1 MSNVKRIYVEKK
13 AAYAVKA
20 KELLEEVKNYLQF
33 DITNVRVLVRYDIEN
48 ISEDTYQKSLRTVFS
63 EAPVDTL
70 YEETFPVSEGEQ
82 VFSVEYLPGQ
92 FDQRADS
99 AEQCVKLLNE
109 EEEPIIR
116 SATTYVIAGD
126 INAEQLEQIKGFC
139 INPVD
144 SRETDETKPETL
156 TTEFEDP
163 ADVIIFDGFANM
175 EEAKL
180 KELYDSLGLAM
191 TFKDFLHIQNYFKNE
206 ENRDPSMTEI
216 RVLDTYWSDHCRHT
230 TFLTELTDITFDEGY
245 YQEPIKR
252 AYERYL
258 ADFKELYAGREDKF
272 ICLMDIALMG
282 MKRLKK
288 DGFLQDMEE
297 SEEINACSIVVPVE
311 IDGETEEWLISF
323 KNETHNH
330 PTEIEPFGGAA
341 TCLGGA
347 IRDPLSGRSYV
358 YQAMRVTGAADPT
371 IPLSETLKGKLP
383 QRKIV
388 TGAAHGYSSYGN
400 QIGLA
405 TGLVDEIY
413 HPNYVAKRLEIGA
426 VMGAA
431 PRKNVIRESSD
442 PGDIIILLGGRTG
455 RDGCGGATGSSK
467 AHTVESIDT
476 CGAEVQKGKE

>member
-191 TFKDFLHIQNYFKNE
+191 TFKDFLHIQN
-206 ENRDPSMTEI
+206 
-216 RVLDTYWSDHCRHT
+216 
-230 TFLTELTDITFDEGY
+230 
-245 YQEPIKR
+245 
-252 AYERYL
+252 
-258 ADFKELYAGREDKF
+258 
-272 ICLMDIALMG
+272 
-282 MKRLKK
+282 
-288 DGFLQDMEE
+288 
-297 SEEINACSIVVPVE
+297 
-311 IDGETEEWLISF
+311 
-323 KNETHNH
+323 
-330 PTEIEPFGGAA
+330 
-341 TCLGGA
+341 
-347 IRDPLSGRSYV
+347 
-358 YQAMRVTGAADPT
+358 
-371 IPLSETLKGKLP
+371 
-383 QRKIV
+383 
-388 TGAAHGYSSYGN
+388 
-400 QIGLA
+400 
-405 TGLVDEIY
+405 
-413 HPNYVAKRLEIGA
+413 
-426 VMGAA
+426 
-431 PRKNVIRESSD
+431 
-442 PGDIIILLGGRTG
+442 
-455 RDGCGGATGSSK
+455 
-467 AHTVESIDT
+467 
-476 CGAEVQKGKE
+476 